1 MDLTATL
8 DGAKA
13 YRDADFVVIAAPT
26 NYDPVKNHFDTH
38 HIEEVIDLV
47 LSVNPNAVMVIK
59 STIPVGYCRSLYV
72 KYASK
77 GIKKF
82 NLLFSPEFL
91 RESKA
96 LYDNLYPS
104 RIIVGT
110 PKIISN
116 DQFGEENE
124 AIKAVADIPAL
135 EKAAHTFASLLQ
147 EGAIKEDIPT
157 LFMGMKEAGYD
168 IDVAVTKNRL
178 NDEALYLEGLLNGNV
193 AGFIIE
199 GTRSFF
205 PNPNIRLYEEIR
217 KRNIPTLFIHNH
229 YSNQRF
235 DSVEMSDARAAY
247 KLTEILIQ
255 NGHRRIAGIFKYDD
269 MQGIE
274 RYKGF
279 VECLSDYGV
288 KFDDDWI
295 RWYSTKDMEEKLSK
309 KGLLRMYRRT
319 KDCTAMIVYNDEV
332 AGYYMEFL
340 EERGLH
346 VPEDVSL
353 VSFDDEELQQD
364 ARVKVLSVV
373 HPKYNLGRITG
384 KNLLRMMDDPDWQN
398 KNYSYRF
405 PVSINDGNSVKDI
418 R

>member
-1 MDLTATL
+1 MQQEAGEQKCQKKIGEQSLLKYEKLYNWGRTL
-8 DGAKA
+8 ITSG
-13 YRDADFVVIAAPT
+13 VIQNEDKFPSE
-26 NYDPVKNHFDTH
+26 N
-38 HIEEVIDLV
+38 ILQ
-47 LSVNPNAVMVIK
+47 
-59 STIPVGYCRSLYV
+59 
-72 KYASK
+72 
-77 GIKKF
+77 KKF
-82 NLLFSPEFL
+82 GYSRQTVRTALNQLEAEGLIKRVKGSGTYVSYEGNLRNGERPRIGLILSYFSDYLFP
-91 RESKA
+91 RV
-96 LYDNLYPS
+96 YDGIDS
-104 RIIVGT
+104 V
-110 PKIISN
+110 
-116 DQFGEENE
+116 
-124 AIKAVADIPAL
+124 
-135 EKAAHTFASLLQ
+135 
-147 EGAIKEDIPT
+147 
-157 LFMGMKEAGYD
+157 MKEAGYD

>member
-1 MDLTATL
+1 LERQSDSRVAAGSGGTEMSKKIGEQSLLKYEKLYNWGRTL
-8 DGAKA
+8 ITSG
-13 YRDADFVVIAAPT
+13 VIQNEDKFPSE
-26 NYDPVKNHFDTH
+26 N
-38 HIEEVIDLV
+38 ILQ
-47 LSVNPNAVMVIK
+47 
-59 STIPVGYCRSLYV
+59 
-72 KYASK
+72 
-77 GIKKF
+77 KKF
-82 NLLFSPEFL
+82 GYSRQTVRTALNQLEAEGLIKRVKGSGTYVSYEGNLRNGERPRIGLILSYFSDYLFP
-91 RESKA
+91 RV
-96 LYDNLYPS
+96 YDGIDS
-104 RIIVGT
+104 V
-110 PKIISN
+110 
-116 DQFGEENE
+116 
-124 AIKAVADIPAL
+124 
-135 EKAAHTFASLLQ
+135 
-147 EGAIKEDIPT
+147 
-157 LFMGMKEAGYD
+157 MKEAGYD

-178 NDEALYLEGLLNGNV
+178 NDEAIYLEGLLNGNV

>member
-1 MDLTATL
+1 MSKKGNAHSQDMLKYQKLYNWCRTLITSGVIKNKDKFPSENILQKKFGYSRQTVRTAL
-8 DGAKA
+8 NQLEEDGLIV
-13 YRDADFVVIAAPT
+13 R
-26 NYDPVKNHFDTH
+26 VKGSGTYVSYENKKEDQGKPK
-38 HIEEVIDLV
+38 VGLV
-47 LSVNPNAVMVIK
+47 LSYFSDYLFPRVYDGIESVLTEK
-59 STIPVGYCRSLYV
+59 GY
-72 KYASK
+72 
-77 GIKKF
+77 
-82 NLLFSPEFL
+82 E
-91 RESKA
+91 
-96 LYDNLYPS
+96 
-104 RIIVGT
+104 
-110 PKIISN
+110 
-116 DQFGEENE
+116 
-124 AIKAVADIPAL
+124 
-135 EKAAHTFASLLQ
+135 
-147 EGAIKEDIPT
+147 
-157 LFMGMKEAGYD
+157 

-178 NDEALYLEGLLNGNV
+178 NDEAMYLEGLLSGNLS
-193 AGFIIE
+193 GLIIE
-199 GTRSFF
+199 GTRSSF
-205 PNPNIRLYEEIR
+205 PNPNIRLYNEIR
-217 KRNIPTLFIHNH
+217 KKNIPTLFIHNH

>member
-1 MDLTATL
+1 MERQSDSRVATGSGGTEKSEKIGEQSL
-8 DGAKA
+8 LKYEKLYNWG
-13 YRDADFVVIAAPT
+13 RTLITSGVIQNEDKFPSE
-26 NYDPVKNHFDTH
+26 N
-38 HIEEVIDLV
+38 ILQ
-47 LSVNPNAVMVIK
+47 
-59 STIPVGYCRSLYV
+59 
-72 KYASK
+72 
-77 GIKKF
+77 KKF
-82 NLLFSPEFL
+82 GYSRQTVRTALNQLEAEGLIKRVKGSGTYVSYEGNLRNGERPRIGLILSYFSDYLFP
-91 RESKA
+91 RV
-96 LYDNLYPS
+96 YDGIDS
-104 RIIVGT
+104 V
-110 PKIISN
+110 
-116 DQFGEENE
+116 
-124 AIKAVADIPAL
+124 
-135 EKAAHTFASLLQ
+135 
-147 EGAIKEDIPT
+147 
-157 LFMGMKEAGYD
+157 MKEAGYD